1 MKHEQILIEIILED
15 VLAFHE
21 EMEQRYVMDKGIHD
35 MNLLESAV
43 NTPFQSFA
51 GEELYPT
58 ILDKA
63 ARLCYGLTKNH
74 PFRDGNKRSAIHSM
88 LVFLYINGIDL
99 DYTQQELE
107 DMVVDVAADNLD
119 SDGIKQWLLKHKKME
134 TEKKRTD
141 KFHEW
146 LISALS
152 IWRSGWDSNPR
163 DLAA

>member
-74 PFRDGNKRSAIHSM
+74 PFCDGNKRSAIHSM
-88 LVFLYINGIDL
+88 LVFLYVNGIDL

-107 DMVVDVAADNLD
+107 DMVVDVAADHLD
-119 SDGIKQWLLKHKKME
+119 CDGIKQWLLKHKKME
-134 TEKKRTD
+134 V
-141 KFHEW
+141 
-146 LISALS
+146 
-152 IWRSGWDSNPR
+152 
-163 DLAA
+163 

>member
-43 NTPFQSFA
+43 STPFQSFA

-74 PFRDGNKRSAIHSM
+74 PFCDGNKRSAIHSM

-134 TEKKRTD
+134 T
-141 KFHEW
+141 
-146 LISALS
+146 
-152 IWRSGWDSNPR
+152 
-163 DLAA
+163 

>member
-63 ARLCYGLTKNH
+63 ARLCYGLTKITH
-74 PFRDGNKRSAIHSM
+74 FAM
-88 LVFLYINGIDL
+88 VINAL
-99 DYTQQELE
+99 
-107 DMVVDVAADNLD
+107 
-119 SDGIKQWLLKHKKME
+119 
-134 TEKKRTD
+134 
-141 KFHEW
+141 
-146 LISALS
+146 LS
-152 IWRSGWDSNPR
+152 IACWYFFISMG
-163 DLAA
+163 LI

>member
-134 TEKKRTD
+134 
-141 KFHEW
+141 
-146 LISALS
+146 I
-152 IWRSGWDSNPR
+152 
-163 DLAA
+163 

>member
-74 PFRDGNKRSAIHSM
+74 PLRDGNKRSAIHSM

-134 TEKKRTD
+134 T
-141 KFHEW
+141 
-146 LISALS
+146 
-152 IWRSGWDSNPR
+152 
-163 DLAA
+163 

>member
-1 MKHEQILIEIILED
+1 MIEIILED

-74 PFRDGNKRSAIHSM
+74 PFCDGNKRSAIHSM

-107 DMVVDVAADNLD
+107 DMVVDVAADYLD
-119 SDGIKQWLLKHKKME
+119 CDGIKQWLLKHKKME
-134 TEKKRTD
+134 V
-141 KFHEW
+141 
-146 LISALS
+146 
-152 IWRSGWDSNPR
+152 
-163 DLAA
+163 

>member
-107 DMVVDVAADNLD
+107 DMGECKIVCVNRLLHKSNL
-119 SDGIKQWLLKHKKME
+119 SPIIG
-134 TEKKRTD
+134 
-141 KFHEW
+141 
-146 LISALS
+146 
-152 IWRSGWDSNPR
+152 
-163 DLAA
+163 